1 MPNFFIYAKDKAE
14 SQVEPIN
21 NSTMNRISDKIEPS
35 RLKFSKTIGSLD
47 YLMLMNHSR
56 DCMMM
61 VSQDDI
67 AVRRYDYWL
76 RHQYLFNLEA
86 DKGVKQEDMYV
97 YRKIRAAIIEETG
110 LDADDVANRLVKF
123 LYVNRKSSQKKMLWA
138 CFGEEIVNNLKNN
151 TAQLGNI
158 CPICGRRF
166 YPKRANQ
173 AVCSAECAN
182 VIKH

>member
-1 MPNFFIYAKDKAE
+1 
-14 SQVEPIN
+14 
-21 NSTMNRISDKIEPS
+21 MNRISAKIEPS

-67 AVRRYDYWL
+67 AVQRYDYWL

-123 LYVNRKSSQKKMLWA
+123 LYVNRKASQKKMLWA

-166 YPKRANQ
+166 HPKRANQ

-182 VIKH
+182 MIKH